1 VSSTVATLAIA
12 LASLAALG
20 QSQPARSGEA
30 QSASAEPNVAQKT
43 LSPGPPAPVAL
54 NYVIGPGDVLQISV
68 WQEPQLTESVMVR
81 PDGKISMPLIPDIAL
96 SGLTPHQAEE
106 MLRGKLLGLVKH
118 PRVTVIV
125 QEIHSR
131 LVYITGE
138 VQHPGAYPLISSM
151 NVIQLIAHA
160 GGPTEFAKKKAV
172 YVLHPDNRERTRVN
186 YQKVLQGQHLEDNV
200 QLIPGD
206 TVVVP

>member
-1 VSSTVATLAIA
+1 MVAAFAIVSAVSCQ
-12 LASLAALG
+12 ASSPG
-20 QSQPARSGEA
+20 VV
-30 QSASAEPNVAQKT
+30 QSASAAPDVAQK
-43 LSPGPPAPVAL
+43 PPTTRAAVNVAPD
-54 NYVIGPGDVLQISV
+54 YTIGPGDILLISV
-68 WQEPQLTESVMVR
+68 WQEPQFSQSVVVR
-81 PDGKISMPLIPDIAL
+81 PDGKISLPLVPDIPL
-96 SGLTPHQAEE
+96 TGLTPHQAEE
-106 MLRGKLLGLVKH
+106 TVTQKLLGLVKH
-118 PRVTVIV
+118 PRVSLIV

-138 VQHPGAYPLISSM
+138 VQHPGAYPMISSM

-172 YVLHPDNRERTRVN
+172 YVLHPDNRERTRVD
-186 YQKVLQGQHLEDNV
+186 YQKVLQGQHLEENV

>member
-1 VSSTVATLAIA
+1 MVAALAIA
-12 LASLAALG
+12 GVLSG
-20 QSQPARSGEA
+20 QAPAPGEV
-30 QSASAEPNVAQKT
+30 QSASAAPNVTQKSLT
-43 LSPGPPAPVAL
+43 TRNAVASD
-54 NYVIGPGDVLQISV
+54 YVIGPGDVLQISV
-68 WQEPQLTESVMVR
+68 WQEPQFSESVVVR
-81 PDGKISMPLIPDIAL
+81 PDGKISLPLVPDVPL
-96 SGLTPHQAEE
+96 TGLTPHEAEE
-106 MLRGKLLGLVKH
+106 TLSQKLLGLVKH
-118 PRVTVIV
+118 PRVSIIV

-138 VQHPGAYPLISSM
+138 VQHPGAYPMISSM

-172 YVLHPDNRERTRVN
+172 YVLHPDNRARTRVD
-186 YQKVLQGQHLEDNV
+186 YQKVLQGQHLDENV

>member
-1 VSSTVATLAIA
+1 MLLTMVAAFAIA
-12 LASLAALG
+12 SVSG
-20 QSQPARSGEA
+20 QSQPAASGEV
-30 QSASAEPNVAQKT
+30 QSASATPNVAQKL
-43 LSPGPPAPVAL
+43 LSPRTPVLLASD
-54 NYVIGPGDVLQISV
+54 YVIGPGDVLQISV
-68 WQEPQLTESVMVR
+68 WQEPQFAESLVVR
-81 PDGKISMPLIPDIAL
+81 PDGKISMPLVPDISL
-96 SGLTPHQAEE
+96 IGLTPHEAEE
-106 MLRGKLLGLVKH
+106 TLAQKLLALVKH
-118 PRVTVIV
+118 PRVSVIV

-138 VQHPGAYPLISSM
+138 VQHPGAYPMIGSI

-172 YVLHPDNRERTRVN
+172 YVLHPDNREKTRVD
-186 YQKVLQGQHLEDNV
+186 YQKVLQGQHLEENV